1 MENKEKAKKITKGP
15 KVEQNKNLI
24 IGWSIIL
31 ILILF
36 IIIYL
41 ILNKSGNKNLMH
53 KPSLSA
59 NVSSVD
65 FSSCSKDS
73 EESCEYTETRDGK
86 TIKVNYFINNGE
98 DIESNFI
105 TINDE
110 IVLINDFYKL
120 NNKIYFL
127 DDIIILS
134 VEDLEQTNT
143 IMYMLDLDGKEL
155 KKIEHIDETASG
167 MRISGFTV
175 KGKEIIIDATNLV
188 DEFHYL
194 RLDNEGEEHLY
205 VCNFKDN
212 NFTGKEVATAKYIIN
227 YKGGYKFSE
236 ITIDDKSITTLNDYV
251 KTINCDEE
259 PKFLEDQEQEQEDI
273 PVTDEPVE

>member
-41 ILNKSGNKNLMH
+41 ILNKSGNKDLIH

-98 DIESNFI
+98 DIESTFI

-120 NNKIYFL
+120 NDKIYFL

-194 RLDNEGEEHLY
+194 RLDNDGEEHLY
-205 VCNFKDN
+205 DPETIYLLQKACREKDYKVYKS
-212 NFTGKEVATAKYIIN
+212 FAKQIN
-227 YKGGYKFSE
+227 KKQV
-236 ITIDDKSITTLNDYV
+236 TIRSLFDIGANRNPIPDRKSV
-251 KTINCDEE
+251 
-259 PKFLEDQEQEQEDI
+259 
-273 PVTDEPVE
+273 V